1 MQQEQ
6 QRKPYDGQSKHE
18 QSFHHLG
25 MHMFR
30 DMCCIESLNGNHCP
44 PYLGEFGNIGMIDV
58 KQIWTMTRTT
68 MDRVPQR
75 DHQLDYIKGSCV
87 LVMMLYHVMSMATI
101 YYDVNPILRRLSFIH
116 ASFLF
121 ISGWLVGSY
130 YAVKVADGQAKA
142 IYRRLFVRGL
152 KLCGLFLAINIAMY
166 ISGIG
171 YSFSKLGEI
180 GSVSKIMQILFLRSR
195 GSLMAGEIL
204 WEIGLFLAVIA
215 PLIALQRIWILY
227 PIVAALWFA
236 GHWGVIPFFMSIGT
250 LGIIAGWHLRNKD
263 YGKALR
269 NKFVCVAFIGVWLLY
284 LIYVLPVKQIGV
296 LIPQLS
302 IAIWMVEIVL
312 WFAVFII
319 LFQSKILH
327 FLDKYFIFW
336 GRYTLMA
343 YCSQLVI
350 ARVITTIFHP
360 ENFILYF
367 CVALV
372 LNILA
377 MHCVLCSIDLIRRK
391 NWIVNSGYKL
401 VFA

>member
-1 MQQEQ
+1 
-6 QRKPYDGQSKHE
+6 
-18 QSFHHLG
+18 
-25 MHMFR
+25 
-30 DMCCIESLNGNHCP
+30 
-44 PYLGEFGNIGMIDV
+44 
-58 KQIWTMTRTT
+58 
-68 MDRVPQR
+68 MDKILKRNQK
-75 DHQLDYIKGSCV
+75 LDYIKGSCV
-87 LVMMLYHVMSMATI
+87 LIMLLYHVMSMAAS
-101 YYDVNPILRRLSFIH
+101 YYDVKSVLSRLNFIH

-121 ISGWLVGSY
+121 ICGWLVGSY
-130 YAVKVADGQAKA
+130 YAAKVTDGQAKA
-142 IYRRLFVRGL
+142 VYRRLLVRGL
-152 KLCGLFLAINIAMY
+152 KLCGLFLVINIVMY
-166 ISGIG
+166 TSGIG
-171 YSFSKLGEI
+171 YSFFKLREI
-180 GSVSKIMQILFLRSR
+180 DFISEMRRILFLRSS
-195 GSLMAGEIL
+195 GSLMAGEIIWL
-204 WEIGLFLAVIA
+204 IGLFLTLIA
-215 PLIALQRIWILY
+215 PIIALQRIWLFY
-227 PIVAALWFA
+227 PIGATLWIA
-236 GHWGVIPFFMSIGT
+236 GLWSVIPFFMSIGT
-250 LGIIAGWHLRNKD
+250 LGIIAGWNLRNKD
-263 YGKALR
+263 YSKALQ
-269 NKFVCVAFIGVWLLY
+269 NKFVAVALIVVWLLY

-319 LFQSKILH
+319 LFQFKILP

-377 MHCVLCSIDLIRRK
+377 MHWVLRLIDFARRK
-391 NWIVNSGYKL
+391 SWIVNSGYKL